1 MKGKEVR
8 GAGHGKEG
16 GVWEMCV
23 DEEGHERYYT
33 WMSPY
38 SVVRRTCMEVDR
50 SEAGEVKLIDW
61 KSDE

>member
-1 MKGKEVR
+1 
-8 GAGHGKEG
+8 
-16 GVWEMCV
+16 MCV